1 MSEQIDIFDDYMNV
15 VTQADKRIAHTEAD
29 LLHQTFALLRYN
41 PQKRVMCF
49 QTIYQKSSYGFNRPD
64 YLDFTVGGHIS
75 ANETILSGGIR
86 EIKEE
91 LGLDVAPQNLHYCF
105 TRRIHKNIENYYIN
119 EFQHIFLNFYFS
131 EKELCNKEIM
141 EKEVKSLI
149 EVSSDSLL
157 DLLAGRLP
165 SITGKEY
172 IIKDSEFAAKN
183 ISLTSH
189 RFIKDYLE
197 EGLIET
203 LINTINTYCK
213 ICTN

>member
-1 MSEQIDIFDDYMNV
+1 MDLIVLIIWILLSEVIFLQI
-15 VTQADKRIAHTEAD
+15 R
-29 LLHQTFALLRYN
+29 
-41 PQKRVMCF
+41 
-49 QTIYQKSSYGFNRPD
+49 
-64 YLDFTVGGHIS
+64 
-75 ANETILSGGIR
+75 LSGGIR

-157 DLLAGRLP
+157 DSLAGRLP
-165 SITGKEY
+165 SITGKEF

-183 ISLTSH
+183 ISLTLH

>member
-1 MSEQIDIFDDYMNV
+1 
-15 VTQADKRIAHTEAD
+15 
-29 LLHQTFALLRYN
+29 
-41 PQKRVMCF
+41 
-49 QTIYQKSSYGFNRPD
+49 
-64 YLDFTVGGHIS
+64 
-75 ANETILSGGIR
+75 
-86 EIKEE
+86 
-91 LGLDVAPQNLHYCF
+91 
-105 TRRIHKNIENYYIN
+105 
-119 EFQHIFLNFYFS
+119 
-131 EKELCNKEIM
+131 M

-165 SITGKEY
+165 SIAGKEY
-172 IIKDSEFAAKN
+172 IIKDSDFAAKN
-183 ISLTSH
+183 ISLTSN